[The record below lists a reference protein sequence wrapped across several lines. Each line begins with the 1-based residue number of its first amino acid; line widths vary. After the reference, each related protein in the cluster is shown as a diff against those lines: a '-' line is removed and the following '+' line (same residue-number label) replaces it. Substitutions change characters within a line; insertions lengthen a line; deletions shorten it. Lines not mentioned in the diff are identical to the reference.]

1 MKDSGF
7 VKLNRSILEW
17 EWFQDSNAVHVL
29 VYLLA
34 AVNRLPGRWQGI
46 DIAPGSIVTS
56 RAKISAATG
65 MSEKQVRLALDKLE
79 QCGTITR
86 DGAGKGQLVT
96 LVKWAEYQIDTQRE
110 GRETGRERAGRGP
123 DEGRERATILE
134 GEKLRREEGEKSKS
148 PDGDLADRRD
158 PEVQVVVEFFE
169 AQLGARLDG
178 TVKANRQAAYSLIR
192 KMRKDFPDH
201 DAVVSVKAL
210 IQAAREDEF
219 HRKNATGFEYLLRNT
234 MKIIEAKK
242 QRANNP
248 KHQTDHE
255 YRHQVAAEL
264 ARRQAERAAHQA

>member
-96 LVKWAEYQIDTQRE
+96 LVKWAEYQIEAPRE
-110 GRETGRERAGRGP
+110 GRERAGRGP

-134 GEKLRREEGEKSKS
+134 GKKEIQEEVNTEGAALLFKKETVSEAKVVPLPFTSEAFALSWAAFEQMRKAKRKPMTERARALIIADLIKMGETVAIQQL
-148 PDGDLADRRD
+148 DLSTRNGWTDVYWPKPLAATGTTGLNMARPELNATRRD
-158 PEVQVVVEFFE
+158 
-169 AQLGARLDG
+169 LKTTWD
-178 TVKANRQAAYSLIR
+178 
-192 KMRKDFPDH
+192 
-201 DAVVSVKAL
+201 
-210 IQAAREDEF
+210 
-219 HRKNATGFEYLLRNT
+219 
-234 MKIIEAKK
+234 
-242 QRANNP
+242 
-248 KHQTDHE
+248 
-255 YRHQVAAEL
+255 
-264 ARRQAERAAHQA
+264 